1 MIDKSKLKPIDWSK
15 ANIENMTYTA
25 STNNYYIDMQL
36 TDTIESKINSDTKS
50 STVDGTIDSRNLNDS
65 L

>member
-15 ANIENMTYTA
+15 VNIENMTYTA
-25 STNNYYIDMQL
+25 STNNYHIDMPL
-36 TDTIESKINSDTKS
+36 TDTIESKINSGTKS
-50 STVDGTIDSRNLNDS
+50 ITVDGTIDSRNLNDS